1 MEVTRRSLLAVCGT
15 LEGIAMS
22 RSNPARFVLS
32 VAAEVAAVVFI
43 VSVLPR
49 VDLRTSA
56 GAAPTF
62 SGSSHANEA
71 PSLLPPIASWPTT
84 AESRREAPTYETS
97 YYQRR
102 TQPAASPQ
110 SGRDLPPREPTPLI
124 AVDPARP
131 EYVEQRLDR
140 SSQDLVNTVGSYVS
154 QAASDLLQAPS
165 PQPTSPPRTISPP
178 AYRSPSGTANSP
190 SSPPTGSFST
200 APALPNA
207 FPTQPQPQPRPWVRY

>member
-1 MEVTRRSLLAVCGT
+1 
-15 LEGIAMS
+15 MS

-62 SGSSHANEA
+62 SGSNQANEA
-71 PSLLPPIASWPTT
+71 PSLLAPT
-84 AESRREAPTYETS
+84 ANWALPDSRREAPTYETS

-102 TQPAASPQ
+102 TQPAAPPQ
-110 SGRDLPPREPTPLI
+110 SNRELPPREPTPLI

-140 SSQDLVNTVGSYVS
+140 ASQDLVNTVGSYVS
-154 QAASDLLQAPS
+154 QAASDLLQVQPQQAAP

-178 AYRSPSGTANSP
+178 AYRSPPGTANS
-190 SSPPTGSFST
+190 SPNPPAGSFST
-200 APALPNA
+200 APALPSA
-207 FPTQPQPQPRPWVRY
+207 FPTQPQPQPQPRPWVRY